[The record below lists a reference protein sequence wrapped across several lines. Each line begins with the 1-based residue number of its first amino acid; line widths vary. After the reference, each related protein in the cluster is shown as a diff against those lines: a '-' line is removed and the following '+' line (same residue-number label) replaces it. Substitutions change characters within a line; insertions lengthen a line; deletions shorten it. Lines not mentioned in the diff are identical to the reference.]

1 MKPLLFQAEPIK
13 TDAPHRD
20 DAEPRLTAF
29 ACASRNLHWIACLFL
44 MLSICQQA
52 SAEGKIVK
60 WKDANGVTHYGDKLP
75 ADAAGRSNSEINK
88 TGVTVKKNEA
98 YNEKTD
104 SGEVERANISQ
115 SRRDSALLASYGSI
129 DEIDLARDRNIKSD
143 ELALANLNQRLN
155 DTRATLQKNKEKQ
168 ENFIKNK
175 RPVPNIILD
184 DIKYNQ
190 AQIAKTQA
198 EITAVEKN
206 IAVTMARFASYK
218 ARYAELKPNNDQSP
232 VIIEGKKRLA
242 ELEAKK
248 AATQT
253 RLNGLLKEALDA
265 KKAGVE
271 QPQRVSLGIQ
281 EANEEIARLNLEIMA
296 TQAKMK
302 E

>member
-1 MKPLLFQAEPIK
+1 MKPLLLQAEPININTLRLDGLK
-13 TDAPHRD
+13 HR
-20 DAEPRLTAF
+20 AGAF
-29 ACASRNLHWIACLFL
+29 AYASRNLLWVACLFL
-44 MLSICQQA
+44 MFGISPPA

-88 TGVTVKKNEA
+88 TGVIVKKNEA

-104 SGEVERANISQ
+104 SGEVERANTSQ

-129 DEIDLARDRNIKSD
+129 EEIDLARDRNIKSD

-155 DTRATLQKNKEKQ
+155 DKRATLQKNKEKQ
-168 ENFIKNK
+168 ENFLNRKK
-175 RPVPNIILD
+175 PVPSNILD

-218 ARYAELKPNNDQSP
+218 ARYAELKPNNDKSP
-232 VIIEGKKRLA
+232 IIIEGKKRLA

-253 RLNGLLKEALDA
+253 HLNGLLKEALDA

-271 QPQRVSLGIQ
+271 QPQRVSFGIQ

>member
-1 MKPLLFQAEPIK
+1 MKLLLLQPEHIK
-13 TDAPHRD
+13 INALHMD
-20 DAEPRLTAF
+20 DLKRRHNLF
-29 ACASRNLHWIACLFL
+29 ACASRSLLWIACLFL
-44 MLSICQQA
+44 IFTISPQA

-104 SGEVERANISQ
+104 SGEVERTNTSQ

-155 DTRATLQKNKEKQ
+155 DTRVTLQKNIEKQ
-168 ENFIKNK
+168 EGFLK
-175 RPVPNIILD
+175 RKKPVPNNILD

-190 AQIAKTQA
+190 AQITKTQA

-218 ARYAELKPNNDQSP
+218 ARYAELKPNNDKSP
-232 VIIEGKKRLA
+232 VVIEGKKRLA
-242 ELEAKK
+242 DLEAQK

-271 QPQRVSLGIQ
+271 QPQRVSFGIQ

>member
-1 MKPLLFQAEPIK
+1 MKPLLLQAEPININTLRLDGLK
-13 TDAPHRD
+13 HR
-20 DAEPRLTAF
+20 AGAF
-29 ACASRNLHWIACLFL
+29 AYASRNLLWVACLFL
-44 MLSICQQA
+44 MFGISPPA

-88 TGVTVKKNEA
+88 TGVIVKKNEA

-104 SGEVERANISQ
+104 SGEVERANTSQ

-129 DEIDLARDRNIKSD
+129 EEIDLARDRNIKSD

-155 DTRATLQKNKEKQ
+155 DKRATLQKNKEKQ
-168 ENFIKNK
+168 ENFLNRKK
-175 RPVPNIILD
+175 PVPNNILD

-218 ARYAELKPNNDQSP
+218 ARYAELKPNNDKSP
-232 VIIEGKKRLA
+232 IIIEGKKRLA

-253 RLNGLLKEALDA
+253 HLNGLLKEALDA

-271 QPQRVSLGIQ
+271 QPQRVSFGIQ

>member
-1 MKPLLFQAEPIK
+1 MKPLLLQPEPININTLRLDGLK
-13 TDAPHRD
+13 HR
-20 DAEPRLTAF
+20 ASAF
-29 ACASRNLHWIACLFL
+29 AYASRNLLWVACLFL
-44 MLSICQQA
+44 MFGISPPA
-52 SAEGKIVK
+52 SADGKIVK

-88 TGVTVKKNEA
+88 TGVIVKKNEA

-104 SGEVERANISQ
+104 SGEVERANTSQ

-129 DEIDLARDRNIKSD
+129 EEIDLARDRNIKSD

-168 ENFIKNK
+168 ENFLNRK
-175 RPVPNIILD
+175 RPVPSNILD

-218 ARYAELKPNNDQSP
+218 ARYAELKPNNDKSP

-271 QPQRVSLGIQ
+271 QPQRVSFGIQ